1 MAIPFPPGGPQVQA
15 ALQNPA
21 RFPDQRL
28 QQYAQGQQPT
38 GQVPPPMAANELTIR
53 NAQRQAAS
61 RQSAMQNNP
70 QNSPTVFQQK
80 DMELQQKAQQL
91 AAMQQQM
98 QQKEQ
103 QLGVVGALMAKKAQD
118 LQAREAMGVAQLP
131 VNPNM
136 FTAMDGGIVFNG
148 GGQVQRFNGQTGSQ
162 PRSTIGYSGL
172 QFNPMGVNV
181 PERPQLTS
189 SSRDERDLFEELEEK
204 VRTGTATPSERR
216 RYNSLRALSLDM
228 YGSRRS
234 PSTDVPDYTQDIA
247 GKDFTYPTRAVQDK
261 TTDDK
266 KETTK
271 STAGATSAA
280 KAGIGS
286 LPNRPSF
293 EQNLETLRP
302 YLERS
307 PEETLYS
314 RALVDTFKQIEAAVK
329 TGKIS
334 EEDAKK
340 IMEAKKAEL
349 ATQYQE
355 YTKGRDKR
363 MEKIRSSLEGE
374 APSVWSKLAAGL
386 PTDTR
391 GMRLGTGIASIAKG
405 YVGKEDEYE
414 KRKLAAS
421 RYMAEAEELNAKADL
436 LEKRGQTDA
445 AERARDAA
453 EKRAKEGAALE
464 ITGLQAKASGV
475 QSLLTPATAE
485 RGRIATAAGQLLGAE
500 LDEESKKRLLAEQ
513 AKYRAPSALQERLAL
528 FKSDPGL
535 FAKLFGDKDKIP
547 SAVQTQIVKDI
558 AQKYSDPHDPRVIA
572 AVEKVNP
579 NAAKI
584 LRLKPSEAKN
594 QPDYSAALGLVEQL
608 KYKEIMANTG
618 QSQSY
623 TILPSPPSE

>member
-1 MAIPFPPGGPQVQA
+1 
-15 ALQNPA
+15 LQNPA

-98 QQKEQ
+98 QQQMQQKEQ
-103 QLGVVGALMAKKAQD
+103 QLGVAGALMAKKAQD
-118 LQAREAMGVAQLP
+118 LQAREQGIAALSLP
-131 VNPNM
+131 QNM
-136 FTAMDGGIVFNG
+136 FTAMNGGVVFNG
-148 GGQVQRFNGQTGSQ
+148 GGRVQRFNGQTGSQ

-189 SSRDERDLFEELEEK
+189 SSRDERDLLEELEEK

-216 RYNSLRALSLDM
+216 RYNALRALSLDM

-234 PSTDVPDYTQDIA
+234 SSSDVPDYTQDIA
-247 GKDFTYPTRAVQDK
+247 GKDFTYPTRAIQDK
-261 TTDDK
+261 TTGDK

-314 RALVDTFKQIEAAVK
+314 RALAATYNQIEEAVRK
-329 TGKIS
+329 GKIS
-334 EEDAKK
+334 EDDAKK

-349 ATQYQE
+349 ATQYAD
-355 YTKGRDKR
+355 YTKGRGER
-363 MEKIRSSLEGE
+363 MEKTRTALEGE
-374 APSVWSKLAAGL
+374 APTFQERVGRGLARLPADLRGVRLGGALAA
-386 PTDTR
+386 
-391 GMRLGTGIASIAKG
+391 IAGGASEVDAD
-405 YVGKEDEYE
+405 YR
-414 KRKLAAS
+414 KRKLAAAK
-421 RYMAEAEELNAKADL
+421 YMAEAEELNAKADL
-436 LEKRGQTDA
+436 LEQRGQTDA

-464 ITGLQAKASGV
+464 VTGLQTKASGI
-475 QSLLTPATAE
+475 QSLLTPATTE
-485 RGRIATAAGQLLGAE
+485 RGRIATAAGQLFGAE

-513 AKYRAPSALQERLAL
+513 AKYREPRAPSALQERLAL
-528 FKSDPGL
+528 FKSDP
-535 FAKLFGDKDKIP
+535 ATYEKLFGDKTSGRRPGPRDIV
-547 SAVQTQIVKDI
+547 AVQQHV
-558 AQKYSDPHDPRVIA
+558 A
-572 AVEKVNP
+572 
-579 NAAKI
+579 
-584 LRLKPSEAKN
+584 
-594 QPDYSAALGLVEQL
+594 GLPLEQL
-608 KYKEIMANTG
+608 PLSNEVRLAIKNDAKSLKDPTSRLNQEIQEARNKVA
-618 QSQSY
+618 QR
-623 TILPSPPSE
+623 ILSSGITDADDILSGR

>member
-266 KETTK
+266 KETTGK
-271 STAGATSAA
+271 KGSGESTGQRVPTTPQSNIFKEYMSMVAPYAVTPESVQQYRQ
-280 KAGIGS
+280 GILGS
-286 LPNRPSF
+286 LGRMREGYDKSQLTP
-293 EQNLETLRP
+293 EQRAAIEKE
-302 YLERS
+302 ERD
-307 PEETLYS
+307 
-314 RALVDTFKQIEAAVK
+314 R
-329 TGKIS
+329 
-334 EEDAKK
+334 
-340 IMEAKKAEL
+340 L
-349 ATQYQE
+349 AQE
-355 YTKGRDKR
+355 YADYTKGRSER

-414 KRKLAAS
+414 KRKREAAK
-421 RYMAEAEELNAKADL
+421 YMAEADELAARADL
-436 LEKRGQTDA
+436 AEKRGQTAAGRQLSA
-445 AERARDAA
+445 AEDLRRKQAYELLGISESAYRQGVGALMSDEQA
-453 EKRAKEGAALE
+453 EQQKRLSMAMGAAGADVSARQQERLKLLE
-464 ITGLQAKASGV
+464 LQN
-475 QSLLTPATAE
+475 Q
-485 RGRIATAAGQLLGAE
+485 R
-500 LDEESKKRLLAEQ
+500 
-513 AKYRAPSALQERLAL
+513 PSALQERLAL
-528 FKSDPGL
+528 FKSDP
-535 FAKLFGDKDKIP
+535 ATYEKLFGDKTSGRRPGPRDIV
-547 SAVQTQIVKDI
+547 AVQQHVAGLPLEQLPLSDEVRLAIKNNAKSLKDPTSRLNQEI
-558 AQKYSDPHDPRVIA
+558 QEARNKVAQK
-572 AVEKVNP
+572 
-579 NAAKI
+579 I
-584 LRLKPSEAKN
+584 LSSGITDA
-594 QPDYSAALGLVEQL
+594 DD
-608 KYKEIMANTG
+608 
-618 QSQSY
+618 
-623 TILPSPPSE
+623 ILSGR

>member
-266 KETTK
+266 KETTGK
-271 STAGATSAA
+271 KGSGESTGQRVPTTPQSN
-280 KAGIGS
+280 I
-286 LPNRPSF
+286 
-293 EQNLETLRP
+293 
-302 YLERS
+302 
-307 PEETLYS
+307 
-314 RALVDTFKQIEAAVK
+314 FKEYMSMVIPHMGESEAVR
-329 TGKIS
+329 
-334 EEDAKK
+334 
-340 IMEAKKAEL
+340 EAKSGLLGSIDRTSQAYAKSQQTPEQRAAAEKEERDRL
-349 ATQYQE
+349 AQEYAE
-355 YTKGRDKR
+355 YTKGRAERRAKTQTA
-363 MEKIRSSLEGE
+363 LEGE
-374 APSVWSKLAAGL
+374 APTFQERIGRGLASLPANLKGVRLGGALAA
-386 PTDTR
+386 
-391 GMRLGTGIASIAKG
+391 IAGGASEVDAD
-405 YVGKEDEYE
+405 YR
-414 KRKLAAS
+414 KRKLAAAKFA
-421 RYMAEAEELNAKADL
+421 AEAEELDARADL
-436 LEKRGQTDA
+436 AEQRGQTAAARQLSAMADLRRKQEFEITSGLESRTMQVQSALLSDA
-445 AERARDAA
+445 QSTQANQLKAA
-453 EKRAKEGAALE
+453 MGAAGADITARQQERLKLLE
-464 ITGLQAKASGV
+464 LQN
-475 QSLLTPATAE
+475 Q
-485 RGRIATAAGQLLGAE
+485 R
-500 LDEESKKRLLAEQ
+500 
-513 AKYRAPSALQERLAL
+513 PSALQERLAL
-528 FKSDPGL
+528 FKSDP
-535 FAKLFGDKDKIP
+535 ATYEKLFGDKTSGRRPGPRDIV
-547 SAVQTQIVKDI
+547 AVQQHVAGLPLEQLPLSDEVRLAIKNNAKSLKDPTSRLNQEI
-558 AQKYSDPHDPRVIA
+558 QEARNKVAQK
-572 AVEKVNP
+572 
-579 NAAKI
+579 I
-584 LRLKPSEAKN
+584 LSSGITDA
-594 QPDYSAALGLVEQL
+594 DD
-608 KYKEIMANTG
+608 
-618 QSQSY
+618 
-623 TILPSPPSE
+623 ILSGR